1 MPAVRELPLAASLLL
16 IGAALFFGGG
26 ATNGSMPWL
35 GGALLLTLLA
45 LLATRGVP
53 GGSAAVL
60 PLALLTLWLALTI
73 AWSAL
78 PARSWDY
85 ANRALLYTLVA
96 ALGLWLSSRTRE
108 LALGLMA
115 LLGAVVIW
123 SLLAKVLP
131 PLYEDYGRVAR
142 LRGPV
147 GLWNQ
152 LALLSDFALA
162 LALWHKTRAGTLLAY
177 GWLVALALTY
187 SRGGLAV
194 AVLVVA
200 AWLLL
205 ADERIESGATLVAA
219 ALPAAVVVGIAF
231 ALPGVT
237 SDGQSS
243 STRWR
248 DGLIFGA
255 LLLAGAVAA
264 AALARAPRPRDTP
277 ALRRGLYA
285 AGAVVLVAA
294 VSGAILTAG
303 SFTSSS
309 PVESGSGRYTSA
321 GSNFRWEWW
330 QQAWHGFQ
338 HHRLAGTGAGSF
350 HVTNLQYRASFLD
363 ETTEPHSLPLQFL
376 SEAGLVGL
384 VLLLAAI
391 VALLR
396 PGWGRRGHELALAFF
411 LPAYLVHSLIDVD
424 WDFVAVSAPAFL
436 AAGALAGRPAT
447 RRVGAFGLVAAGGAA
462 LFAFGV
468 LLLPWLGARWS
479 DQALAGSPARAVQLA
494 RRAHSVDPLLVDPFW
509 AKAFAAATLGEPR
522 RAFQYYV
529 EAVDREP
536 RNAQTWR
543 LAGEYAFSLGCYRSA
558 YTYLEKYTELDPN
571 GRPSAGAD
579 DYREALRQVNAGNNR
594 C

>member
-26 ATNGSMPWL
+26 ATSRSVPWL
-35 GGALLLTLLA
+35 GVGLLIALLA

-53 GGSAAVL
+53 GGWPAVV
-60 PLALLTLWLALTI
+60 PLGLLTLWLALTI

-85 ANRALLYTLVA
+85 ANRALLYTLFA
-96 ALGLWLSSRTRE
+96 ALGLWLYGRTRE
-108 LALGLMA
+108 LALGLMV
-115 LLGAVVIW
+115 LLGAVVVW

-131 PLYEDYGRVAR
+131 PLYDDYGRVAR

-152 LALLSDFALA
+152 LALLGDFALA
-162 LALWHKTRAGTLLAY
+162 LALWRKGRAGTLLAY
-177 GWLVALALTY
+177 AWLVALALTY
-187 SRGGLAV
+187 SRGGLGV
-194 AVLVVA
+194 AVLVVC
-200 AWLLL
+200 AWLVLS
-205 ADERIESGATLVAA
+205 DERIESGATLVAA
-219 ALPAAVVVGIAF
+219 ALPASVVVAIAF

-237 SDGQSS
+237 SDGQSTA
-243 STRWR
+243 TRWR
-248 DGLIFGA
+248 DGLILGV
-255 LLLAGAVAA
+255 LLLAGAAAA

-277 ALRRGLYA
+277 ALRRALYA
-285 AGAVVLVAA
+285 AGALALVAA
-294 VSGAILTAG
+294 VVGAVLAAG

-338 HHRLAGTGAGSF
+338 HARLAGTGAGAF
-350 HVTNLQYRASFLD
+350 HVTNLQYRSSFLD

-376 SEAGLVGL
+376 SETGIVGL
-384 VLLLAAI
+384 VLLVAA
-391 VALLR
+391 VAVLVR
-396 PGWGRRGHELALAFF
+396 PGWRRRGHELALALF

-424 WDFVAVSAPAFL
+424 WDFVAVSAPAFV
-436 AAGALAGRPAT
+436 AAGALAGRPAV
-447 RRVGAFGLVAAGGAA
+447 RRVGPFGLLAAGGAA
-462 LFAFGV
+462 LFAFAV
-468 LLLPWLGARWS
+468 MLLPWLGARWS
-479 DQALAGSPARAVQLA
+479 DDALAASPDRAVRLA
-494 RRAHSVDPLLVDPFW
+494 DRAESVDPLLVDPLW
-509 AKAFAAATLGEPR
+509 AKAFAAATLNEPR

-529 EAVDREP
+529 QAVDREP
-536 RNAQTWR
+536 RNPQTWR
-543 LAGEYAFSLGCYRSA
+543 LAGEYAFSLRCYRSA

-571 GRPSAGAD
+571 GRPSGGAEH
-579 DYREALRQVNAGNNR
+579 YREALRQVNAGNNR